1 MAKRKRPDLRAGS
14 AEWSEPN
21 MSTLQTKIESKSA
34 PASAPDGTRLPV
46 PRRLCGTLHL
56 PPRDDE
62 PLPTKLPPREPERK
76 VPEDEDADPVG
87 PQPVAASSHC

>member
-1 MAKRKRPDLRAGS
+1 MGKRPDPLAGS

-21 MSTLQTKIESKSA
+21 MSSLQTKIDGNSARESA
-34 PASAPDGTRLPV
+34 PGQTHFPV
-46 PRRLCGTLHL
+46 PRRLTGTLHL

-76 VPEDEDADPVG
+76 VHEDEDADPVG